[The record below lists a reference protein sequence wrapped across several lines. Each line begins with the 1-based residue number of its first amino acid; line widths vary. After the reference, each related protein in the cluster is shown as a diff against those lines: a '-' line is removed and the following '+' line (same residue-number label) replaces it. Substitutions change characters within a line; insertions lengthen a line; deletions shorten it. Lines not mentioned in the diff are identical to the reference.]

1 MSARAGSPSASIMA
15 TLPHHVP
22 LRFSHDTSRPGT
34 SSPLPWRT
42 HTCCP
47 FGTIRRASTQ
57 PSIPCISD
65 VSVDGWDWDSTHEAL
80 AEGTMLGCTRRR
92 HRRRP
97 SRSATVTPWP
107 PATRRPR
114 GRAAVN
120 RRSWSAT
127 RAPCSIQPIYAQ
139 QWSNSTSWGDR
150 GAALSVAGELFDT
163 LPQLQ
168 VLQMLTRFQV
178 DLVERALIDA
188 DWAHSRRTDMRRPH
202 LILTGLV
209 GPGVT
214 KNSGPTWM
222 VRVVV

>member
-1 MSARAGSPSASIMA
+1 M
-15 TLPHHVP
+15 
-22 LRFSHDTSRPGT
+22 
-34 SSPLPWRT
+34 
-42 HTCCP
+42 
-47 FGTIRRASTQ
+47 
-57 PSIPCISD
+57 
-65 VSVDGWDWDSTHEAL
+65 
-80 AEGTMLGCTRRR
+80 
-92 HRRRP
+92 
-97 SRSATVTPWP
+97 
-107 PATRRPR
+107 
-114 GRAAVN
+114 
-120 RRSWSAT
+120 
-127 RAPCSIQPIYAQ
+127 
-139 QWSNSTSWGDR
+139 
-150 GAALSVAGELFDT
+150 AGELFDT